1 MMERFGAVRR
11 SFGAV
16 LRRSML
22 GVSVLALALTGCAGS
37 KPKPA
42 PDEGAS
48 AWHLSDKIG
57 PDSLVALADSAI
69 RAAEPDFARRAL
81 LRAADLDPQNPRVRV
96 GLGRY
101 YTAILRYKDAKTEFD
116 RAAALEPESPEPP
129 YWLGV
134 AYLKAGEKDD
144 ALAALNR
151 ALRLD
156 PTHAGA
162 REAIRPLL
170 EERYKGAGV
179 PPDYAT
185 IPEHTTISRGE
196 LGVMLAV
203 EMGLD
208 PDHITW
214 RTDATHRTD
223 WPGLDEA
230 WGSRW
235 VRAAVAS
242 GWIAPLADRDL
253 HLEDP
258 VTRGALA
265 ITITEVATMSATH
278 AKADSAGASAPAITA
293 RSATATVFPDLG
305 PHHYLG
311 HVAAEAARFGL
322 PLRDGGRFEPQSF
335 ATGLEALRA
344 VQGLA
349 HWMGAHP
356 AVSGGPDGSSL
367 VK

>member
-1 MMERFGAVRR
+1 M
-11 SFGAV
+11 
-16 LRRSML
+16 
-22 GVSVLALALTGCAGS
+22 
-37 KPKPA
+37 
-42 PDEGAS
+42 
-48 AWHLSDKIG
+48 
-57 PDSLVALADSAI
+57 
-69 RAAEPDFARRAL
+69 RAAE
-81 LRAADLDPQNPRVRV
+81 LDPSNPRVRV

-101 YTAILRYKDAKTEFD
+101 NTAILRYKDAKTEFD

-134 AYLKAGEKDD
+134 AYLKAGQKTE
-144 ALAALNR
+144 ALAALQR

-170 EERYKGAGV
+170 EERYRGAGV
-179 PPDYAT
+179 PPEYAA
-185 IPEHTTISRGE
+185 IPEHSTISRGE

-203 EMGLD
+203 ELGLD
-208 PDHITW
+208 PDHVTW
-214 RTDATHRTD
+214 RSDATHRTD

-235 VRAAVAS
+235 LKATVAN
-242 GWIAPLADRDL
+242 GWIAPLADRSL
-253 HLEDP
+253 NLEDP

-265 ITITEVATMSATH
+265 ITIAEVAQSGAR
-278 AKADSAGASAPAITA
+278 APADSAGSRGTAVTA
-293 RSATATVFPDLG
+293 RSASAGSFPDLG

-311 HVAAEAARFGL
+311 RVAAEATRLGL

-344 VQGLA
+344 VQGL
-349 HWMGAHP
+349 GRSLGIRP
-356 AVSGGPDGSSL
+356 AVSSGPDGTPL

>member
-1 MMERFGAVRR
+1 MTASIPSIRIR
-11 SFGAV
+11 SLFWT
-16 LRRSML
+16 L
-22 GVSVLALALTGCAGS
+22 VLALLFAGCSSS
-37 KPKPA
+37 KPKPDT
-42 PDEGAS
+42 DEGAS
-48 AWHLSDKIG
+48 SWHLSDKIG

-69 RAAEPDFARRAL
+69 RAAEPDVARRAL
-81 LRAADLDPQNPRVRV
+81 LRAAELDPSNPRVRI

-101 YTAILRYKDAKTEFD
+101 YTAILRYKDAKTELD

-134 AYLKAGEKDD
+134 AYLKAGQKTE
-144 ALAALNR
+144 ALAALQR

-179 PPDYAT
+179 PSEYAA
-185 IPEHTTISRGE
+185 IPEHSTISRGE

-203 EMGLD
+203 ELGLD
-208 PDHITW
+208 PDHVTW
-214 RTDATHRTD
+214 RSDATHRTD
-223 WPGLDEA
+223 WPELDDA

-235 VRAAVAS
+235 LRAAVAN
-242 GWIAPLADRDL
+242 GWIAPFADRNL

-265 ITITEVATMSATH
+265 ITIAEVAARSGTRVA
-278 AKADSAGASAPAITA
+278 ADSAGPAITA
-293 RSATATVFPDLG
+293 RSASAASFPDLG

-311 HVAAEAARFGL
+311 HVAAEAARLGL

-349 HWMGAHP
+349 HSLGVRP
-356 AVSGGPDGSSL
+356 AVSTVPDGTTL

>member
-1 MMERFGAVRR
+1 MILSSR
-11 SFGAV
+11 SSRIA
-16 LRRSML
+16 RML
-22 GVSVLALALTGCAGS
+22 WPVAASLVLAGCASS
-37 KPKPA
+37 KPKPSA
-42 PDEGAS
+42 EEGAA
-48 AWHLSDKIG
+48 AWRWNDKIG

-69 RAAEPDFARRAL
+69 RAAEPDVARRAL
-81 LRAADLDPQNPRVRV
+81 LRAAELDPANPRVRV
-96 GLGRY
+96 GMGRY
-101 YTAILRYKDAKTEFD
+101 YVAILRYKDAKTELD
-116 RAAALEPESPEPP
+116 RAAAMEPESPEPP
-129 YWLGV
+129 YWLGI
-134 AYLKAGEKDD
+134 AYLKAGQKQD
-144 ALAALNR
+144 ALLALQR

-179 PPDYAT
+179 PPEYAA
-185 IPEHTTISRGE
+185 IPEHSTISRGE

-208 PDHITW
+208 PDHVTW
-214 RTDATHRTD
+214 RSDATHRTD

-235 VRAAVAS
+235 LRATVAS
-242 GWIAPLADRDL
+242 GWIAPLADRNL

-265 ITITEVATMSATH
+265 ITIAEVAAQSGARAT
-278 AKADSAGASAPAITA
+278 ADSASAPTLTA
-293 RSATATVFPDLG
+293 RSAATAVFPDLG

-311 HVAAEAARFGL
+311 HVAAEAARLGL

-349 HWMGAHP
+349 RSIGVRP
-356 AVSGGPDGSSL
+356 AVSSGSDGSSL

>member
-1 MMERFGAVRR
+1 MIA
-11 SFGAV
+11 
-16 LRRSML
+16 SMRPIRIARAL
-22 GVSVLALALTGCAGS
+22 WPLAAALLLAGCASS

-42 PDEGAS
+42 TDEGAA
-48 AWHLSDKIG
+48 AWHVSDKIG
-57 PDSLVALADSAI
+57 PDSLVAVADSAI
-69 RAAEPDFARRAL
+69 RAAEPDVARRAL
-81 LRAADLDPQNPRVRV
+81 MRAAELDPSNPRVRL

-101 YTAILRYKDAKTEFD
+101 YTAILHYKDAKTEFD

-134 AYLKAGEKDD
+134 AYLKAGQKEE

-162 REAIRPLL
+162 RAAIRPLL

-179 PPDYAT
+179 PPEYAE
-185 IPEHTTISRGE
+185 IPEHSTISRGE
-196 LGVMLAV
+196 LGVLLAV
-203 EMGLD
+203 ELGLD
-208 PDHITW
+208 PDHVTW
-214 RTDATHRTD
+214 RSDATHRTD
-223 WPGLDEA
+223 WPGLDDA

-235 VRAAVAS
+235 LKATVAS
-242 GWIAPLADRDL
+242 GWIAPLADRNL

-265 ITITEVATMSATH
+265 ITISEVAARSGAR
-278 AKADSAGASAPAITA
+278 AGADSAGISRTVTA
-293 RSATATVFPDLG
+293 RSAVTVFPDLG
-305 PHHYLG
+305 PHHYLER
-311 HVAAEAARFGL
+311 VAAEAARLGL

-349 HWMGAHP
+349 HSMGVRP
-356 AVSGGPDGSSL
+356 AVSSGPDGSSL